1 MYFIFFQQKCA
12 FENALNTQP
21 FEQKYMCAFENV
33 LNTQPFVSIF
43 ECDFFRERFLNF
55 SPLSL
60 PLFPVSSTHRI
71 WPKMN
76 FIFFQQKYMCE
87 FENVLNTQTFVSLD
101 RPSLLKRPPKCLFLD
116 FFADLDPARKRLYT
130 ILDSRVYAFHTHT
143 QKKLYITYDDGEKK
157 MCV

>member
-1 MYFIFFQQKCA
+1 MFSTLSPSFLYLNAIF
-12 FENALNTQP
+12 
-21 FEQKYMCAFENV
+21 FENV
-33 LNTQPFVSIF
+33 F
-43 ECDFFRERFLNF
+43 NF

-101 RPSLLKRPPKCLFLD
+101 RPSLLKRPPKCLFL
-116 FFADLDPARKRLYT
+116 FLGFLRRHRARKRLYT
-130 ILDSRVYAFHTHT
+130 ILDSRVYDFGCKSIRFPHTHT
-143 QKKLYITYDDGEKK
+143 KKNRYYI
-157 MCV
+157 